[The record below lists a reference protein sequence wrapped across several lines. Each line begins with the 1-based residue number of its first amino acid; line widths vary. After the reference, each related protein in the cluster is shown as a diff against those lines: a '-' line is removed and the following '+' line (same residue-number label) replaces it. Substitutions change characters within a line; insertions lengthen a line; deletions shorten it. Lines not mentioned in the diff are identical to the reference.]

1 MTDFKQLGRDI
12 GHMLGTVA
20 MTHDRVSP
28 TQQLET
34 LEGMREAFEQQAP
47 SDVGSPGDLR
57 VEDAMAYLRFAKVF
71 MTRTVSDTSARVF
84 MVGGSTI
91 ILMLDDHTLHT
102 ADRVLCQA
110 AVEGEATLAAA
121 AAVLGISR
129 HALKRRCVKYGLA
142 MPSR

>member
-1 MTDFKQLGRDI
+1 MIDFKQLGRDM

-20 MTHDRVSP
+20 TTHDRVSP
-28 TQQLET
+28 TQQVEI

-47 SDVGSPGDLR
+47 SEGSPGDLR

-71 MTRTVSDTSARVF
+71 MTRAVSDSSPRVF

-91 ILMLDDHTLHT
+91 ILMLDDHTLH
-102 ADRVLCQA
+102 AAERVLCQA

-129 HALKRRCVKYGLA
+129 HALKRRCVKYGIA
-142 MPSR
+142 MTSR